1 MATSLDTLRR
11 LRKNAR
17 DVAEARFSARL
28 AELRQAEE
36 ALERAAQRVAAHRNH
51 RAAVA
56 TERLHRLAAGSPLG
70 EAAMAARCER
80 RLHSEEQLLRFGR
93 ELANRR
99 CHACAAGRDLAAQTL
114 RSAEVRLAVVEQ
126 LLARQAE
133 EARQR
138 RLRRE
143 EREAD
148 DYSSSRNSSL

>member
-1 MATSLDTLRR
+1 
-11 LRKNAR
+11 
-17 DVAEARFSARL
+17 
-28 AELRQAEE
+28 
-36 ALERAAQRVAAHRNH
+36 
-51 RAAVA
+51 
-56 TERLHRLAAGSPLG
+56 
-70 EAAMAARCER
+70 MAARCER

-93 ELANRR
+93 ELADRR
-99 CHACAAGRDLAAQTL
+99 CHACSAGRDLAAQAL